1 MINATSHTHIGF
13 VSALILLFYP
23 KVTVN
28 VTCLSSKFIFLLNIN
43 IYDDLKMIFYHSKE
57 EKEVTNLL

>member
-1 MINATSHTHIGF
+1 MHIGF

-23 KVTVN
+23 NVTVN
-28 VTCLSSKFIFLLNIN
+28 VTCLSSKFISLVNIN
-43 IYDDLKMIFYHSKE
+43 IYDDLKMIFYHRKE